1 LRNWAS
7 NDRIVVFK
15 PPEPLEVP
23 AVFLFQVPFLF
34 PATGRAVAGEWV
46 FDERPGLLLLF
57 AWNIRTPASTR
68 RRMEDGTSFP

>member
-23 AVFLFQVPFLF
+23 AVFLFQVFLHISCNGG
-34 PATGRAVAGEWV
+34 AAAGEWV

-68 RRMEDGTSFP
+68 RRMEDGTFFP